1 MLQKKFLKTK
11 DECEVTFEFNAE
23 GANEVALVGEF
34 SNWQSVAMKR
44 VGKEGSLFRAKAKL
58 AKGGQYQFRYLV
70 DGEIWQN
77 DEAAD
82 AYWRNEHGS
91 DNSVVFTSEN

>member
-23 GANEVALVGEF
+23 DANEVALVGEF
-34 SNWQSVAMKR
+34 NSWQPIAMKR
-44 VGKEGSLFRAKAKL
+44 VGKEGSLFRTKVKL
-58 AKGGQYQFRYLV
+58 AKGGQYQFRYLI

-82 AYWRNEHGS
+82 AYWPNEHGS